1 MSRDTLLPWE
11 EAELARAVPLV
22 LPTVLPPVDWAVVGG
37 GGRPLELELGYG
49 RPHFLL
55 ERAAEV
61 PDHLVV
67 GVEWKARW
75 AHAARKRARRQ
86 GLHNV
91 VPLAANA
98 WHVVGGLFARESL
111 SAVWL
116 NFPDPWWK
124 SRHEKRR
131 IVNDAFAHLIAE
143 RLVPGG
149 TILVQTDVASLL
161 EQFLEVL
168 EADPLLENPHGA
180 GRLCPRKPTA
190 ARSHREKRCV
200 ADGVPCFRG
209 LLRRR

>member
-1 MSRDTLLPWE
+1 MSDKPLLPWE
-11 EAELARAVPLV
+11 EAELRRGVPLV
-22 LPTVLPPVDWAVVGG
+22 MPTVLPPVDWTTVGG
-37 GGRPLELELGYG
+37 RPRPLELELGYG

-61 PDHLVV
+61 PEHLVV

-86 GLHNV
+86 GLDNV

-98 WHVVGGLFARESL
+98 WHVVGGLFPPGSL
-111 SAVWL
+111 SAIWL

-124 SRHEKRR
+124 ARHEKRR
-131 IVNDAFAHLIAE
+131 IVNDAFAHLLSE
-143 RLVPGG
+143 RLAPGG
-149 TILVQTDVASLL
+149 TLLVQTDVASLL

-168 EADPLLENPHGA
+168 EADPLLDNPHGA

-209 LLRRR
+209 LLCRR